1 MKHTRT
7 ETLIK
12 LCLVIFVISS
22 ALFLGSGRCIDRPN
36 LLASTM
42 RSFDYTE
49 YNNTIE
55 QENINNN
62 EDVNIGKVGYIVNNK
77 DSYVLSLSI
86 GAAEYVP
93 IYLTKQQAIELKHLK
108 DYNKPVLVKAKL
120 VDDCYNSSDYYS
132 IKILNMTDNTYGV
145 SCIETERTKF
155 LYAMI
160 ASALCIVLCLIKY
173 FL

>member
-7 ETLIK
+7 ET
-12 LCLVIFVISS
+12 
-22 ALFLGSGRCIDRPN
+22 
-36 LLASTM
+36 
-42 RSFDYTE
+42 
-49 YNNTIE
+49 
-55 QENINNN
+55 
-62 EDVNIGKVGYIVNNK
+62 
-77 DSYVLSLSI
+77 
-86 GAAEYVP
+86 
-93 IYLTKQQAIELKHLK
+93 LTKQQAIELKHLK

-120 VDDCYNSSDYYS
+120 VDDGYNSSDYYS

-173 FL
+173 FR